1 MYFYSNNNVVKKENK
16 YIKNGRVDNVPLFI
30 DYLKN
35 SLESALLKKKYIFIL
50 DNLLNNSDLFVYNY
64 VFKSIGILDYKII
77 HDIDLIKYMI
87 NEENIVICNWS
98 STITYSYLNNS
109 EIITN
114 PLNINIIN
122 NLDKKYILIIGDEPL
137 SKNINKPIYKM
148 ENSDKVIFNCL

>member
-1 MYFYSNNNVVKKENK
+1 MKKDNK

-35 SLESALLKKKYIFIL
+35 NLDNSLLKKKYIFIL

-87 NEENIVICNWS
+87 NDENIVICNWS

-114 PLNINIIN
+114 LLNINVIN
-122 NLDKKYILIIGDEPL
+122 NLDKRYVLIIGDEPL
-137 SKNINKPIYKM
+137 SKSINKPIYKM
-148 ENSDKVIFNCL
+148 EHSDKVIFNCL